1 MEYLKHLPI
10 GENKKQVL
18 FILKKTCLIMAE
30 KERNPSL
37 SRIPLKGRV
46 YAIFSTFI
54 LFDIVSEIGGFVK
67 LFGFYN
73 LSGQL
78 YDFESDLLSRT
89 IKNSYIKFM
98 IKQIDIK

>member
-1 MEYLKHLPI
+1 ML
-10 GENKKQVL
+10 
-18 FILKKTCLIMAE
+18 AE

-54 LFDIVSEIGGFVK
+54 LFDIISKIGGFVQ

-89 IKNSYIKFM
+89 MKNSYIKYIM
-98 IKQIDIK
+98 KQIDIK

>member
-1 MEYLKHLPI
+1 
-10 GENKKQVL
+10 
-18 FILKKTCLIMAE
+18 MAE

-37 SRIPLKGRV
+37 PRIPLKERV
-46 YAIFSTFI
+46 YTIFSTFI
-54 LFDIVSEIGGFVK
+54 LFDIISKSGGFVK

-89 IKNSYIKFM
+89 MKNSYMMKNSYIKHIM
-98 IKQIDIK
+98 KQIDIK